1 METLL
6 FEESLTH
13 EFNFSSNV
21 CQKTTKVRVY
31 VCVINNDSF
40 TDQVIGS
47 LVIPNKQFQNSDKS
61 RVAATET

>member
-6 FEESLTH
+6 FEESLTR

-47 LVIPNKQFQNSDKS
+47 SVIPNKQF
-61 RVAATET
+61 